1 MNPES
6 TTALVLSAGFL
17 ERICDL
23 NRFLFQGEITV
34 FDASV

>member
-6 TTALVLSAGFL
+6 ATALVLSAGYS

-23 NRFLFQGEITV
+23 TRFLFQGEITV
-34 FDASV
+34 FDAPV

>member
-6 TTALVLSAGFL
+6 ATALVSSAGFL

-23 NRFLFQGEITV
+23 TRLLFQGEITV
-34 FDASV
+34 FDAPV